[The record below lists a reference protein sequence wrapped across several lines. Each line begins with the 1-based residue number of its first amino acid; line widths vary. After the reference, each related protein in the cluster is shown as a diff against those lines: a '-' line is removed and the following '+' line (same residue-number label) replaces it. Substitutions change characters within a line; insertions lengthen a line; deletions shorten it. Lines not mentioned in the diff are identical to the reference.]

1 MHARNVRT
9 FKLLYKIVYFCM
21 RDLSNTG
28 GGIHRIFEHFSIHK
42 LNVIELMKK
51 KYFLPTLH
59 EMVWMDFTKKNYLK
73 NHANFVPLAKRGKFQ
88 CNT

>member
-42 LNVIELMKK
+42 LNVIELMKENTFYQLCMK
-51 KYFLPTLH
+51 WFGWILP
-59 EMVWMDFTKKNYLK
+59 KKNYLK